1 MRTSWIG
8 GFALLLAALPAAAE
22 IRIAATTPN
31 MGLLAETIGGDA
43 VDVTVMAPH
52 DRDAHYLE
60 ARPSMMAALRRADMV
75 VSVGAE
81 LEVGWLPAAIDGAAN
96 PDVRAGGRG
105 YFEGARHTDLIGVG
119 GAADR
124 AQGDVHP
131 EGNPHFYMD
140 PERFAEVGEALADR
154 LARFDEDRADGFHAN
169 AADLAAA
176 VDERMP
182 AWREAA
188 TDAPGVVLYH
198 EDSDY
203 LMAALNVPIHGFLEP
218 LPGVPPTASHLRE
231 LVDGLQGERGVVIH
245 RNYQPADG
253 AEFLQREIGWPVH
266 SLPADIEPG
275 ADLDAYFD
283 IIEQYVEAVTDPD
296 A

>member
-1 MRTSWIG
+1 MKTSWNG
-8 GFALLLAALPAAAE
+8 GLALLLAAAPSAAE

-31 MGLLAETIGGDA
+31 IGMLAETIGGDA

-96 PDVRAGGRG
+96 PAVRPGERG

-140 PERFAEVGEALADR
+140 PERFAEVGHALAER
-154 LARFDEDRADGFHAN
+154 LGRFDDARADDFRAN
-169 AADLAAA
+169 AEDFEAAIDA
-176 VDERMP
+176 RMP
-182 AWREAA
+182 EWREAA
-188 TDAPGVVLYH
+188 SDAPGVVLYH
-198 EDSDY
+198 EDTDY
-203 LMAALNVPIHGFLEP
+203 LMEALDVPIHGFLEP
-218 LPGVPPTASHLRE
+218 LPGIPPTASHLRE
-231 LVDGLQGERGVVIH
+231 LVGGLQGERGVVIH
-245 RNYQPADG
+245 RIYQPADG
-253 AEFLQREIGWPVH
+253 AEFLQRELGWPVH
-266 SLPADIEPG
+266 ALPSDVEPG
-275 ADLDAYFD
+275 ADREAYFD
-283 IIEQYVEAVTDPD
+283 IIDQYVDAVTDTD